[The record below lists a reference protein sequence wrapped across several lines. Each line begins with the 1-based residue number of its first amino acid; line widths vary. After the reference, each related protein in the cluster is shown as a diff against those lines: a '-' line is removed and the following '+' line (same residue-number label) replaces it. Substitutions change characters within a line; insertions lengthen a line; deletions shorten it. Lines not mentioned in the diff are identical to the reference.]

1 MDINKNLRL
10 LTDNYKSLEEFLVKI
25 DKSNETNDLKTLIV
39 YCNQRIDLFQELYNL
54 EKKLKVK
61 FEEELKKQANTRIA
75 EQIKQ
80 LSDNDNNKTTPEEK
94 TRYIEEY
101 FKQFSA
107 QLSNKEQIFIYHN
120 RNAVIYY
127 KLSSLV
133 TGDDEYY
140 LIYNMDDNK
149 LYWGNTKS
157 NKFSHSTI
165 QPQLVSSLLTD
176 KIDKPKLNELLDNLY
191 FEILSSQ
198 QDTTS
203 ASNTNQSA
211 QPVSI
216 EQPFISQ
223 DVANN
228 LSLFER
234 AKKTLANGLRSMADS
249 REAQLPPTT
258 GGSKKTTYR
267 LNGEKV
273 VLLYK
278 NKKVQRSIY
287 VKGNGKTKYCKINK
301 EYVLLSK
308 VKNKIQ

>member
-157 NKFSHSTI
+157 NKFSESTI

-191 FEILSSQ
+191 FEILNSQ

-203 ASNTNQSA
+203 ASQE
-211 QPVSI
+211 PI
-216 EQPFISQ
+216 EPILISP
-223 DVANN
+223 DVAEKVSTFNKA
-228 LSLFER
+228 R
-234 AKKTLANGLRSMADS
+234 KTFFDKFRRFTQGLTNRI
-249 REAQLPPTT
+249 EPQPTT

-287 VKGNGKTKYCKINK
+287 IKGNGKTKYCKIDHQ
-301 EYVLLSK
+301 YILLSK
-308 VKNKIQ
+308 LKNKIQ

>member
-1 MDINKNLRL
+1 MDINKNLHL
-10 LTDNYKSLEEFLVKI
+10 LTENYNSLVDFLEKI
-25 DKSNETNDLKTLIV
+25 DKSNETDDLKTLIV
-39 YCNQRIDLFQELYNL
+39 YCNQRIGFFKELYNL
-54 EKKLKVK
+54 EEKLKVK

-94 TRYIEEY
+94 MKYIEKY
-101 FKQFSA
+101 FKKNSA
-107 QLSNKEQIFIYHN
+107 QLSNKEQIFIYNN

-133 TGDDEYY
+133 TGFDEYY

-149 LYWGNTKS
+149 LYWGNTTTI
-157 NKFSHSTI
+157 KFTPKTI
-165 QPQLVSSLLTD
+165 QPDLVSSLLTD
-176 KIDKPKLNELLDNLY
+176 KIDKPKLNELLDGLY
-191 FEILSSQ
+191 FEILNSQ

-203 ASNTNQSA
+203 ASQEPIEPILISPDVAEKVSTFNKARITLFDGFRRFTQGLTNRNEA
-211 QPVSI
+211 QP
-216 EQPFISQ
+216 
-223 DVANN
+223 
-228 LSLFER
+228 
-234 AKKTLANGLRSMADS
+234 
-249 REAQLPPTT
+249 TT
-258 GGSKKTTYR
+258 GGGSKKTTYK

-273 VLLYK
+273 VLLHK

-287 VKGNGKTKYCKINK
+287 VKGNGKTKYCIIDK